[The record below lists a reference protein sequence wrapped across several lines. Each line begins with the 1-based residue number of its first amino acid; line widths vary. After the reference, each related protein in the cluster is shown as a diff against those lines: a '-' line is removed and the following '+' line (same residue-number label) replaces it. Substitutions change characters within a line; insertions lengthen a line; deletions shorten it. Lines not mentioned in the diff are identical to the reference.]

1 MIKLLVSGVEKYLMV
16 NKECIESS
24 KANYKLIFRDDNV
37 SFLFRKQ
44 GRIV

>member
-24 KANYKLIFRDDNV
+24 KANYKLIFHYDDKP
-37 SFLFRKQ
+37 FIFCKRC
-44 GRIV
+44 IV